1 MLPLIG
7 ALAGSALAPSL
18 SMSALAGG
26 AIGSGLGTFA
36 QTGDLEKGV
45 LAGLGSYGI
54 GALGDKL
61 LQGAQA
67 TSDPTAIKEGMKAG
81 VTPDQIAQ
89 RTAQAQNVSPAAM
102 TSDTPLQ
109 RAMELGSSKTIP
121 PYGSTPVNAAPSPL
135 SQSMAGKVTP
145 PQPGFFNRPM
155 PKVPTGPGRSGLPQL
170 GDADPD
176 TIGKTIGMGLSTGV
190 TGESLAYEPPEFK
203 KKEYKDIPEAEAAEY
218 NVTLPGQGYRAG
230 YDPEFSYFA
239 KEGGIM
245 RLQEGGQVAGDFSMK
260 NDKEVLDGAIRAVKG
275 QEPQPEMVLGEFLR
289 RFGEEALRSL
299 VRSVRAGEVDM
310 AAGKA
315 EGMING
321 AGDGMEDLVPANLDG
336 QQDVMLSE
344 GEFVVPADVVS
355 GIGNGSTDAGAERLY
370 EMLDRVRQVRTG
382 KQEQAPQI
390 NAMEMM
396 PA

>member
-18 SMSALAGG
+18 GLSALTAG

-45 LAGLGSYGI
+45 LAGLGSYAI
-54 GALGDKL
+54 GGLGDKL
-61 LQGAQA
+61 MSGAEAA
-67 TSDPTAIKEGMKAG
+67 TDPTALKEAAKAG
-81 VTPDQIAQ
+81 A
-89 RTAQAQNVSPAAM
+89 TAQASPITQTASGVELAGGP
-102 TSDTPLQ
+102 TSGAPLTAQ
-109 RAMELGSSKTIP
+109 APITTTAPTTG
-121 PYGSTPVNAAPSPL
+121 PVTKSD
-135 SQSMAGKVTP
+135 V
-145 PQPGFFNRPM
+145 GFFDRPM
-155 PKVPTGPGRSGLPQL
+155 PPIPTGPGRSGLPQL
-170 GDADPD
+170 GSAEPD
-176 TIGKTIGMGLSTGV
+176 TIGKTIGMGLSTGF

-203 KKEYKDIPEAEAAEY
+203 KKEYKDIPEAEAAQY

-310 AAGKA
+310 AAGRA

-321 AGDGMEDLVPANLDG
+321 AGDGMEDLVPASLDG

-370 EMLDRVRQVRTG
+370 EMLDRVRETRTG
-382 KQEQAPQI
+382 RQQQAPQI
-390 NAMEMM
+390 NATQMM